1 MALEKP
7 PRRFVCWDFKARQ
20 VKFSTAWYSKI
31 EVVTKIIHELDIRN
45 DVCPMTF
52 VKTRLLIEKM
62 AVGDLATILLRGEE
76 PIENVPASVAELGH
90 AVKELV
96 PFGDEVG
103 DMRLEIRKN

>member
-1 MALEKP
+1 
-7 PRRFVCWDFKARQ
+7 
-20 VKFSTAWYSKI
+20 
-31 EVVTKIIHELDIRN
+31 
-45 DVCPMTF
+45 MTF

-90 AVKELV
+90 TVKELA